1 MKGDYNMDLN
11 KSSIA
16 QIETPEAAMFG
27 RCWCL
32 ALCLVFT
39 EKRHSDLLAAMHSVS
54 AN

>member
-1 MKGDYNMDLN
+1 MDLN
-11 KSSIA
+11 KSSMA
-16 QIETPEAAMFG
+16 QIEAPEAAMMG
-27 RCWCL
+27 RCWCM